1 MLRMTLPHEAQ
12 PCPACRSNGAGKSTL
27 HQTRVAPS
35 FAGPFINA
43 GIIQRDELQNLSMAA
58 SYEAAKVADTR
69 REEMLVANTSFV
81 AETVFSHPS
90 KLELI
95 ESARARGYLVVVMHV
110 GVDSP
115 DLSVERVRGR
125 AEEGGHDVPEDK
137 IRVRYARS
145 QPLIRK
151 AVLRADSGMVFDNSR
166 LNTPPQ
172 QMLIFANGRLAQGAP
187 TLPRW
192 ILRTYAANLAN

>member
-1 MLRMTLPHEAQ
+1 MRPSLVLLAGP
-12 PCPACRSNGAGKSTL
+12 NGAGKSTL
-27 HQTRVAPS
+27 YQTRVAPS

-43 GIIQRDELQNLSMAA
+43 DIIQRDELRDPSMEA
-58 SYEAAKVADTR
+58 SYEAARIAETR
-69 REEMLVANTSFV
+69 RAEMLMDGVSFA

-90 KLELI
+90 KLEII
-95 ESARARGYLVVVMHV
+95 ESARLRGYLVVVLHV

-125 AEEGGHDVPEDK
+125 AEEGGHDVPENK
-137 IRVRYARS
+137 IRARYERS

-166 LNTPPQ
+166 LNTPPL
-172 QMLIFANGRLAQGAP
+172 QMLVFANGRLAQVAP
-187 TLPRW
+187 MLPRW
-192 ILRTYAANLAN
+192 VLGAYAVDLAH